1 MASLFL
7 FTKFMRLLFIYLFA
21 LFFSFSAVAKSDVSV
36 FAQSDDWLKLLHY
49 HKSFGGYKG
58 LIKTEAIYL
67 APDGRVNPRSELEAE
82 IAAFQS
88 GERKCKF
95 PARFNLLKDKG
106 FVSGSLTE
114 CTEYQKFLQD
124 IQPNGVTFL
133 FTDAYMNNPA
143 SMFGHTLVR
152 IDTARK
158 GTQMLAHGSNFGV
171 TSGTDTGIS
180 FVVKG
185 LFGGYDGK
193 YSLSPYWTVINTYNN
208 IENRDIWEYKL
219 NLTNDEQIKF
229 VNHLYEMQDAEIQYF
244 FLTKNC
250 SYMLLELL
258 EAVRPSLELSKD
270 YNIYAIPLDTLKTVR
285 EVPDLVGEINYRPA
299 RYTKIKHQLKRMSA
313 EQYAAFLK
321 GIKDHEYDMPDLSKL
336 EQRQV
341 LESEYQYYQ
350 YKYTARDMELKEY
363 RKNSFAVL
371 RRRSQLPAAEENKP
385 TGTDPSLSHGSYQLA
400 LSSGVYNHKSFEQL
414 TVRPAY
420 TGLTDNNEGLLRGA
434 GIRVMETIWRYYNQ
448 NHKLTL
454 QRFTGLAIYSLV
466 PADRVFSPYSYKTD
480 FSLVREYNPQNQN
493 EGYVGNIEF
502 GIGKTLGLTDRFWI
516 YGLINAHG
524 QYGGI
529 IPDNY
534 WLGVAPEVGIYAD
547 FSPVRIH
554 LAAEDT
560 FATTRFGSRLQY
572 KADIALGL
580 TKNWSLNFEYAVS
593 HNKRG
598 HNQEEWLTSVKWA
611 L

>member
-1 MASLFL
+1 
-7 FTKFMRLLFIYLFA
+7 MRRLFIYLFA
-21 LFFSFSAVAKSDVSV
+21 LLFPLSAVAAPDVSE
-36 FAQSDDWLKLLHY
+36 FAQSADWLKLLHY
-49 HKSFGGYKG
+49 NKTLGGHKG
-58 LIKTEAIYL
+58 LIKNKKFYL
-67 APDGRVNPRSELEAE
+67 AADGRVDPESELKTE
-82 IAAFQS
+82 ISAFQS
-88 GERKCKF
+88 GDEKCAF
-95 PARFNLLKDKG
+95 PARFNLLKENG
-106 FVSGSLTE
+106 FVSGDLSD

-124 IQPNGVTFL
+124 VQPNGVTFL

-171 TSGTDTGIS
+171 LSGADTGIA
-180 FVVKG
+180 FVLKG
-185 LFGGYDGK
+185 LFGGYDGE

-219 NLTNDEQIKF
+219 NLTEAEQIKF

-250 SYMLLELL
+250 SYMILELL
-258 EAVRPSLELSKD
+258 EAVRPSLELSKN
-270 YNIYAIPLDTLKTVR
+270 YNVYAIPLDTLKTVR
-285 EVPDLVGEINYRPA
+285 EVPGLVGEINYRPA
-299 RYTKIKHQLKRMSA
+299 RYTKIKHQLKQMTP
-313 EQYAAFLK
+313 EQYAAFRK
-321 GIKDHEYDMPDLSKL
+321 GIKDHDYDMPNLSET

-350 YKYTARDMELKEY
+350 YKYTKRDMELKEY

-371 RRRSQLPAAEENKP
+371 RRRSQLPAAEESKP

-400 LSSGVYNHKSFEQL
+400 FGGGVYNHKSFEQFII
-414 TVRPAY
+414 RPAY
-420 TGLTDNNEGLLRGA
+420 TGITDNNEGLIRGA

-448 NHKLTL
+448 SHKFVL

-466 PADRVFSPYSYKTD
+466 PADRVFSPYTYKTD
-480 FSLVREYNPQNQN
+480 FSLVREYNPQNQD

-502 GIGKTLGLTDRFWI
+502 GIGKTLGLSERFWL

-524 QYGGI
+524 QYGGV

-547 FSPVRIH
+547 FSPLRFH

-560 FATTRFGSRLQY
+560 FATARFGKRLQY
-572 KADIALGL
+572 KADVALGL
-580 TKNWSLNFEYAVS
+580 TQNWSLNFEYTAA

-598 HNQEEWLTSVKWA
+598 HNQEEWLTSVKFA
-611 L
+611 F